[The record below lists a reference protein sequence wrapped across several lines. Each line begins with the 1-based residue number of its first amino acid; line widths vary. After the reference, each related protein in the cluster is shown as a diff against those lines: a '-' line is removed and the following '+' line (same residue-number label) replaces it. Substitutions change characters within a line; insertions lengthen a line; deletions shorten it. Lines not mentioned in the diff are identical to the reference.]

1 VEDLDREVLAL
12 LAEDVLLFLL
22 DDLAGPVMRVH
33 DVVAHGEVDA
43 LDLAADVEVFELV
56 GIGDGVLL
64 VRVRPRAGPPAVFSR
79 SAGNGPRD

>member
-22 DDLAGPVMRVH
+22 DDLTGPVMRVH

-43 LDLAADVEVFELV
+43 LDLTADVEVFELI
-56 GIGDGVLL
+56 GIGDDVLL
-64 VRVRPRAGPPAVFSR
+64 GSGA
-79 SAGNGPRD
+79 SACRTTGGCV